1 MTGDIW
7 LHLDWKK
14 GQPISSVYVEI
25 LDGHIN
31 SITKF
36 KLFLPATRN
45 YMNEIFMTSFFKH
58 LNYLSPRT
66 SVMKVKIN
74 DKFYKILGSQESLN
88 LCHP

>member
-1 MTGDIW
+1 MTGDLW

-36 KLFLPATRN
+36 KLLLPESRDGL
-45 YMNEIFMTSFFKH
+45 NEIFVASLFRE
-58 LNYLSPRT
+58 LNFLSPRSFMT
-66 SVMKVKIN
+66 SATIN
-74 DKFYKILGSQESLN
+74 GFNYKYKD
-88 LCHP
+88 